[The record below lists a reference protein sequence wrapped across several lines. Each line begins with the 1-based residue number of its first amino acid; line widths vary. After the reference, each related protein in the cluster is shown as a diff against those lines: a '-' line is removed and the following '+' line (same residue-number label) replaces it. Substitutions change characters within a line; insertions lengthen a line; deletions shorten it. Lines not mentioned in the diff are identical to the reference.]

1 MNNYFLI
8 HGSYGNPYKN
18 WFPWLK
24 NELAKRKCECIVPT
38 FPTRDKQRYEV
49 WNKILKSYLEV
60 GCINENTI
68 FITHSL
74 GSIFIVKFLIENKVK
89 VNKLIT
95 VAGFNNITFKDDINL
110 YKTFYVNNDDIE
122 KIHNYCNEIFSIY
135 SDNDPYVNMLDAEYF
150 ANSINSNK
158 ILINNGGHFNK
169 NDGYTEFKDILD
181 YIGR

>member
-24 NELAKRKCECIVPT
+24 NELAKRKLECIVPT
-38 FPTRDKQRYEV
+38 FPIGDKQRYEM
-49 WNKILKSYLEV
+49 WSKILNSYLDI

-74 GSIFIVKFLIENKVK
+74 GSIFIVKFLIDNKIK
-89 VNKLIT
+89 IKKLIT
-95 VAGFNNITFKDDINL
+95 IAGFNNISFKDDINL
-110 YKTFYVNNDDIE
+110 YNTFYVNSY
-122 KIHNYCNEIFSIY
+122 KISSINKYCNEIISIY
-135 SDNDPYVNMLDAEYF
+135 SDNDPYVNIKEAERF
-150 ANSINSNK
+150 ADSIKSNK

-169 NDGYTEFKDILD
+169 KDGYTEFRNILD
-181 YIGR
+181 YI